1 MLDIQLITI
10 LKVATIILATCCIGG
25 AFFVWVMPDEI
36 IPDCTDDNSVHDLGM
51 LGNAHKEKD
60 NEAY

>member
-1 MLDIQLITI
+1 MFDIQLITI

-25 AFFVWVMPDEI
+25 AFFVWLMPDTL
-36 IPDCTDDNSVHDLGM
+36 DYTDDNSVHDLGM
-51 LGNAHKEKD
+51 LGNAHKDKD